1 VRLGV
6 LDVGSNTVHL
16 LVVDAHRGG
25 HPTPMSS
32 TKATLRLAEA
42 TDSSG
47 KITKRGAE
55 KLISTLDEF
64 AKIADS
70 SGCEELMAFA
80 TSAVRDA
87 GNSDDVL
94 ARVRKET
101 GVELRVLTGVDESR
115 LTFLA
120 VRRWYGWSAGRIINL
135 DIGGGSLEISSGVD
149 EEPEVAL
156 SLPLGAGRL
165 TREWLPD
172 DPPGRRR
179 VAMLRDW
186 LDAELSE
193 ASVKILEAGN
203 PDLTVATSKTFR
215 SLARLTGAAPSGAG
229 PRVKRTLT
237 ANGLR
242 QLISFISRMTTAD
255 RAELEGVSAERAPQ
269 IVAGALV
276 AEASMRALS
285 IESVD
290 ICPWALREGLILRKL
305 DSEADGS
312 ALMEPSV
319 RDAGGQVVDRNQNRS
334 RGDKP

>member
-1 VRLGV
+1 MRLGV

-47 KITKRGAE
+47 KITRRGAD
-55 KLISTLDEF
+55 KLVSTVGEF
-64 AKIADS
+64 ATIAAS
-70 SGCEELMAFA
+70 SGCAELVAFA

-87 GNSDDVL
+87 SNSEEVL
-94 ARVRKET
+94 ARVRSEA
-101 GVELRVLTGVDESR
+101 GVELQVLAGEDESR

-120 VRRWYGWSAGRIINL
+120 VRRWFGWSAGRINNL
-135 DIGGGSLEISSGVD
+135 DIGGGSLEMSSGVD
-149 EEPEVAL
+149 EEPDVAL

-165 TREWLPD
+165 TREWLTE

-186 LDAELSE
+186 LDTEL
-193 ASVKILEAGN
+193 AGAAAAVMEAGP
-203 PDLTVATSKTFR
+203 PDLAVASSKTFR
-215 SLARLTGAAPSGAG
+215 SLARLTGAAPSAAG
-229 PRVKRTLT
+229 PRVRRTLT
-237 ANGLR
+237 ATGLR

-285 IESVD
+285 IETVE
-290 ICPWALREGLILRKL
+290 ICPWALREGLILRRL
-305 DSEADGS
+305 DSEADGVTLFGS
-312 ALMEPSV
+312 PAAEMAAARSK
-319 RDAGGQVVDRNQNRS
+319 GGHR
-334 RGDKP
+334 

>member
-1 VRLGV
+1 
-6 LDVGSNTVHL
+6 
-16 LVVDAHRGG
+16 
-25 HPTPMSS
+25 MSS

-42 TDSSG
+42 TDSAG

-55 KLISTLDEF
+55 KLISTIDEF

-94 ARVRKET
+94 SRVRKET

-135 DIGGGSLEISSGVD
+135 DIGGGSLEMSSGLD
-149 EEPEVAL
+149 EEPEVAM

-186 LDAELSE
+186 LDAELAE
-193 ASVKILEAGN
+193 ASAKILDAGS
-203 PDLTVATSKTFR
+203 PDLAVASSKTFR

-285 IESVD
+285 IEVVD

-305 DSEADGS
+305 DSEADGT
-312 ALMEPSV
+312 ALMGPSV
-319 RDAGGQVVDRNQNRS
+319 RNAGGQVVDRNQHRS